1 MERVGVLVH
10 PTRPVHDALE
20 VLKSWT
26 AERGLEL
33 VQIPTGEQPS
43 VAPPGEVS
51 ACDLIAALGGDGTIL
66 KALHAAART
75 GTPVLGV
82 AYGSLGAL
90 TTVDQHQLHTG
101 LDRFAAGDWRPR
113 RLPALAVRTA
123 HAHIAWAIN
132 DLVLVRGGGTQLV
145 LDVCV
150 DGELYVRLAGD
161 GIVVATALGSSAYSM
176 AAGGSLLAAGT
187 TAFVCTPVA
196 MHGGCA
202 PPLVVADDREV
213 TLEVHP
219 GHGGF
224 YLDIDGFRVETEAQ
238 RFAVSSEHAYA
249 TLVAL
254 EDSRTGLPRLR
265 ERGLISDSPR
275 VIGRDH
281 RAPHVEGARHDRPQ
295 GDVEDVALGR
305 ARGRQAPTRL
315 CRTVG
320 PETLGLGRRD
330 QSAAHS
336 SIRYAPRSRM
346 TSACRSTRLERAP
359 TTTPRPVD
367 RTPR

>member
-10 PTRPVHDALE
+10 PTRPVQNAVDVLE
-20 VLKSWT
+20 SWT

-33 VQIPTGEQPS
+33 VQIPAGEQPP
-43 VAPPGEVS
+43 VAPPGEVN
-51 ACDLIAALGGDGTIL
+51 ACDLITALGGDGTIL
-66 KALHAAART
+66 QAMHTAART

-90 TTVDQHQLHTG
+90 TTVPQHELRKG
-101 LDRFAAGDWRPR
+101 LDRFEAGDWRAH
-113 RLPALAVRTA
+113 RLPALAIGAA
-123 HAHIAWAIN
+123 HARLASAIN
-132 DLVLVRGGGTQLV
+132 DLVLARGGGTQLV

-161 GIVVATALGSSAYSM
+161 GIVVATPLGSSAYSM

-187 TAFVCTPVA
+187 TAFLCTPLA

-224 YLDIDGFRVETEAQ
+224 YLDIDGFRVETTAQ
-238 RFAVSSEHAYA
+238 RFAISSEHAYA

-254 EDSRTGLPRLR
+254 QDSRTGIPGLR

-275 VIGRDH
+275 VLG
-281 RAPHVEGARHDRPQ
+281 HDRRGVP
-295 GDVEDVALGR
+295 DSAVGR
-305 ARGRQAPTRL
+305 
-315 CRTVG
+315 
-320 PETLGLGRRD
+320 
-330 QSAAHS
+330 S
-336 SIRYAPRSRM
+336 
-346 TSACRSTRLERAP
+346 
-359 TTTPRPVD
+359 
-367 RTPR
+367 